1 MSETRWATTFLPQPL
16 GAPPLQRVVVVG
28 TELTFSS
35 LGMAGLSCTATG
47 TASSRNPYCMAS
59 KTYTV
64 SAHVPTAMVMTV
76 SVKVTSWHTLNPI
89 CLRPYF
95 LCILNSP
102 TALA

>member
-35 LGMAGLSCTATG
+35 LGMAGLSCSAAG
-47 TASSRNPYCMAS
+47 TASSRNPTCSSSNIKVRY
-59 KTYTV
+59 
-64 SAHVPTAMVMTV
+64 HVAMAMVRTV
-76 SVKVTSWHTLNPI
+76 ATKAISWHTLSPI

-95 LCILNSP
+95 LCVLNSP